1 MTITCLYTWGRKRP
15 GKYIFNV
22 TILFVTSITYSH
34 VDYLFSFCIEANLTI
49 TIMFRTP
56 LHADVFTSYSWS
68 ANIVGRKRWLLFPPH
83 EENHFRDLYGQL
95 AYDAVSEELNDHTKY
110 KMYDSTKLKCFDV
123 TQEAGEIIF
132 VPSGWHHQVW
142 NLVNRIVI
150 EFRKRRI

>member
-1 MTITCLYTWGRKRP
+1 MMITCLYTWGRKRP

-22 TILFVTSITYSH
+22 TILFMIYSCIDCCFLSTSKLIT
-34 VDYLFSFCIEANLTI
+34 LTI
-49 TIMFRTP
+49 IIMFRTP

-83 EENHFRDLYGQL
+83 EEDHFRDLYGQL

-142 NLVNRIVI
+142 NLVNIMVT
-150 EFRKRRI
+150 EFRKKRI

>member
-1 MTITCLYTWGRKRP
+1 MLLP
-15 GKYIFNV
+15 
-22 TILFVTSITYSH
+22 
-34 VDYLFSFCIEANLTI
+34 FCFETDLTI
-49 TIMFRTP
+49 AVTFRTP

-83 EENHFRDLYGQL
+83 EEDYLRDLYGQL

-110 KMYDSTKLKCFDV
+110 KMYDSKKLKCFDV

-142 NLVNRIVI
+142 NLVNSCTILQKNLNYTLM
-150 EFRKRRI
+150 ES